1 MSRIGDF
8 PGSPAS
14 VFEDAGSTNTGIFL
28 STKLNGYQADDLQ
41 DETLWL
47 IFRDDFRD
55 WNTDSFNNCP
65 RNTVYK
71 FRDILRQRGVWVE
84 KLDTTPAAQSLNN
97 TLHEPVQTKW
107 TEQEIRNYLKKGG
120 RFISDSID
128 HYMLENNIPFPRNL
142 LSREQSPTRLSQPQ
156 TPLYLV
162 LRMPQG
168 GTPNPTPPAPTE
180 PTRHPL
186 NHPQP
191 TTIQGPS
198 NDARNPNPPNQPAQ
212 PIRQPNNFA
221 EAGNRPGRGLG
232 DAQSRSEPLNP
243 NGLRNGQESGN
254 RGIPTVGYELGDTG
268 NTGNG
273 FRDRPHNGTGHG
285 FGNCIATLEKI
296 YKD

>member
-1 MSRIGDF
+1 
-8 PGSPAS
+8 
-14 VFEDAGSTNTGIFL
+14 
-28 STKLNGYQADDLQ
+28 
-41 DETLWL
+41 
-47 IFRDDFRD
+47 
-55 WNTDSFNNCP
+55 
-65 RNTVYK
+65 
-71 FRDILRQRGVWVE
+71 
-84 KLDTTPAAQSLNN
+84 
-97 TLHEPVQTKW
+97 
-107 TEQEIRNYLKKGG
+107 
-120 RFISDSID
+120 
-128 HYMLENNIPFPRNL
+128 MLENNIPFPRNL